1 MSNWMAALA
10 AHYTAMR
17 QQYPAD
23 RLLVIFDIDGTILDL
38 RHMMLYLL
46 RRYDREHGTN
56 HFHALTLEAIDVHE
70 NVIDLFLER
79 YGLDEAARAEVEAW
93 YLTHYWSPATIATAH
108 HAFAGVFDIMR
119 WLQLQPNT
127 AVGLNTGRFE
137 LLRGDTLESLNKLGR
152 PHGVTFP
159 DELLIMRPNEWTD
172 GVAQYKVIGLQQM
185 QTQGYRVVA
194 FIDNEPNNLAQIA
207 AVDPDSEILLL
218 HADTIFLAPLELLPS
233 RAVQGDHYA
242 LTDFVTQAMLPT
254 GVALVW
260 HGVNDETNL
269 RQFLASPAQ
278 WAELDVNLDP
288 SGTGLILRHDTFA
301 ERAQQGLECWLEL
314 DPALA
319 TLRHHHRAIKL
330 DFKVGGETIDEVLA
344 RVDAHGFA
352 PAQLWFNANLD
363 LLTTERCQALAT
375 RYPGA
380 IIQAPVGH
388 LRTLI
393 NQPKTLHGEI
403 EKLVARGLN
412 RFSLKWQHLETRR
425 FCALLQEWGYAV
437 NLYGITDLDAFLQAV
452 LLTPTAVTSDFN
464 FPAWGYYGRGSGQQG
479 VYYDFAQPLQRMAAD

>member
-17 QQYPAD
+17 QQYPTD
-23 RLLVIFDIDGTILDL
+23 HLLVIFDIDGTILDL

-56 HFHALTLEAIDVHE
+56 HFHVLTLEAIDVHE

-108 HAFAGVFDIMR
+108 HAFAGVFDIIR

-137 LLRGDTLESLNKLGR
+137 LLRGDTLESLNKLGQ
-152 PHGVTFP
+152 PHGVTFT
-159 DELLIMRPNEWTD
+159 DELLIMRPNEWTE

-185 QTQGYRVVA
+185 QAQGYRVIA

-207 AVDPDSEILLL
+207 AADLDDEILLL

-242 LTDFVTQAMLPT
+242 LTDFVTEAMLPT
-254 GVALVW
+254 TVALVW

-269 RQFLASPAQ
+269 RQFLDSPAQ

-288 SGTGLILRHDTFA
+288 SGTALILRHDTFA
-301 ERAQQGLECWLEL
+301 ERAQQRTERWLDLET
-314 DPALA
+314 ALA
-319 TLRHHHRAIKL
+319 TLRRHSRAVKL
-330 DFKVGGETIDEVLA
+330 DFKVGGETIAAVLE
-344 RVDAHGFA
+344 RVDDFGFV
-352 PAQLWFNANLD
+352 PTQLWFNANLD
-363 LLTTERCQALAT
+363 LLTPEWCATLAA

-393 NQPKTLHGEI
+393 NQPKTLRCEI
-403 EKLVARGLN
+403 EKLADRGLN

-425 FCALLQEWGYAV
+425 FCALLQAWGYAV
-437 NLYGITDLDAFLQAV
+437 NLYGVTDLESFLQAV
-452 LLTPTAVTSDFN
+452 LLTPTSVTSDFN
-464 FPAWGYYGRGSGQQG
+464 FPTWGYYGHGAGQQG
-479 VYYDFAQPLQRMAAD
+479 VYDDFAQPVQRLAAD